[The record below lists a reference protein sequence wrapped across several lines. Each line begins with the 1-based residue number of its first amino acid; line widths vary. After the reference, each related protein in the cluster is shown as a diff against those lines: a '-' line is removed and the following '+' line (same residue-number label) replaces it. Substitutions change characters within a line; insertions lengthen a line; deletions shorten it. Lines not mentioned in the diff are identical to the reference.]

1 MKLLPRYLI
10 PKGWVS
16 KMKLR
21 GGMLEGCG
29 QIENEI
35 RSCKMKMK
43 LPLLKMKLQRRRNK
57 YGGTHYSIF
66 AAFSILSHYSII

>member
-1 MKLLPRYLI
+1 MKLLPRYII
-10 PKGWVS
+10 PKGWVC

-35 RSCKMKMK
+35 RSFRMKMK
-43 LPLLKMKLQRRRNK
+43 LPHIENEITKEEKQ
-57 YGGTHYSIF
+57 IQ
-66 AAFSILSHYSII
+66 